1 MPPGWLERLGGGPV
15 EVDGQRLEPIL
26 VPLCRKVSRATQLDS
41 LLRSSGEVD
50 AAGAELARRYFATQV
65 RPVVGDPHLMDKV
78 ETTTFPG
85 PGGEIPVRIYTPPQ
99 LLSARPGLV
108 YFHGGGWVVGDLDT
122 HDGLCRLLAS
132 QTPCRVISVGYR
144 LAPEHPFPA
153 AFDDALAAYLHTVE
167 QAEELR
173 IDRHRIAVG
182 GDSAGGNLA
191 AAISHQTRDQPT
203 SPCVQVLF
211 YPVLDT
217 RQDTASYTFFAEGFG
232 LTRAI
237 MDAFFDAYLGPGG
250 HPSDDPR
257 VAPLRAVRPSGDQ
270 PESGGEGGAGLPPTL
285 IATAGFDV
293 LRDEGRTYAE
303 RLAETGVGVVHQH
316 YPALAHGYAKMTR
329 LTVCRKALDETI
341 SELARLVHEAE

>member
-26 VPLCRKVSRATQLDS
+26 VPLCRKVSRGAQLDA

-78 ETTTFPG
+78 ETTAFPG
-85 PGGEIPVRIYTPPQ
+85 PAGEIPVRIYTPPQ

-167 QAEELR
+167 RAEELR

-191 AAISHQTRDQPT
+191 AAISHHTGGQST
-203 SPCVQVLF
+203 SPCAQLLF

-217 RQDTASYTFFAEGFG
+217 RQDTDSYTLFTEGFG
-232 LTRAI
+232 LTGSI
-237 MDAFFDAYLGPGG
+237 MEAFFDAYLGPGG

-257 VAPLRAVRPSGDQ
+257 VAPIRAFLHDA
-270 PESGGEGGAGLPPTL
+270 GGEARATLPPTL

-293 LRDEGRTYAE
+293 LRDEGRAYAAH
-303 RLAETGVGVVHQH
+303 LAQAGVEVVHQQ
-316 YPALAHGYAKMTR
+316 YPSLVHGYAKMTR
-329 LTVCRKALDETI
+329 LTCCRKALDETI
-341 SELARLVHEAE
+341 SELARLFHEAE